1 MLPSPRRVAATRFAL
16 ILAAGA
22 IVSTVV
28 LLGREALFGRG
39 PTAIHDSARLGE
51 RIHVCGRDYRGG
63 TIVTREAF
71 GRVSPF
77 VLVDPAPFAPCEPVV
92 DDPTSVCT
100 TGGVICGTW
109 TVVLVRVGEDAY
121 SVYELLGGP

>member
-1 MLPSPRRVAATRFAL
+1 MPSPLRVAATRSVL
-16 ILAAGA
+16 LLAAVAIGA
-22 IVSTVV
+22 TVV
-28 LLGREALFGRG
+28 LLGRDILVGPG
-39 PTAIHDSARLGE
+39 PTAIHDPARLAE

-63 TIVTREAF
+63 TVVSREAF

-92 DDPTSVCT
+92 DDPTAVCT

-121 SVYELLGGP
+121 AVYELLGGP